1 MAAIKNTLTCD
12 SSSNSYVN
20 THRAIDMPGVPD
32 GSEATK
38 LAITTTNV
46 SIYSNDMKVGFVQ
59 SFTPSEQRDIT
70 PIQELGTEGVVQ
82 MVPGNTRGG
91 TIQMQ
96 RVALYNSDI
105 WNALGLTPSGK
116 FTKKTDTNFIKDDAF
131 TRQNSGTYGNPFR
144 TLKDQRVPLEIRAHT
159 IIPGS
164 DAKKTL
170 IEIYYD
176 CWISSYSKSIQVSQ
190 VWVSETVS
198 IEYADVGSAISTDE
212 AVSYNSEG
220 WLGQ

>member
-1 MAAIKNTLTCD
+1 MAAIENTLTFD

-70 PIQELGTEGVVQ
+70 PIQELGTEDVVQ

-131 TRQNSGTYGNPFR
+131 TRIRRNIFALFYKKEAR
-144 TLKDQRVPLEIRAHT
+144 LLEM
-159 IIPGS
+159 
-164 DAKKTL
+164 
-170 IEIYYD
+170 
-176 CWISSYSKSIQVSQ
+176 
-190 VWVSETVS
+190 VSEM
-198 IEYADVGSAISTDE
+198 ERPRN
-212 AVSYNSEG
+212 AVNGKIVIPKEMKEMN
-220 WLGQ
+220 